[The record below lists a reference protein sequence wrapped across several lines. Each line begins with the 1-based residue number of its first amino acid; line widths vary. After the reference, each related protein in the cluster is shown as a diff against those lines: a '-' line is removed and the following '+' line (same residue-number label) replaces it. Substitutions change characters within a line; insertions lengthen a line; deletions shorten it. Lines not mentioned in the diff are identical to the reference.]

1 MGKTKANK
9 RQKPSF
15 SGEDTDSPTRA
26 KRYDP
31 KLFSILLLG
40 LIRVG
45 LSISFGITG
54 ILEPRLLDLLVA
66 LFYESMANPQSH
78 EQLSVL
84 QHLQVCI
91 SNGEFCRSRDS
102 FIPVFI
108 FLFYNLNARAFLV
121 QAFLEPS
128 TTHHSIW
135 RH

>member
-26 KRYDP
+26 KRYEL
-31 KLFSILLLG
+31 KLFSILPLD

-78 EQLSVL
+78 EQLSVFYSIRK
-84 QHLQVCI
+84 C
-91 SNGEFCRSRDS
+91 
-102 FIPVFI
+102 VFSKRGI
-108 FLFYNLNARAFLV
+108 L
-121 QAFLEPS
+121 
-128 TTHHSIW
+128 SIT
-135 RH
+135 

>member
-26 KRYDP
+26 KRYEL
-31 KLFSILLLG
+31 KLFSILPLG

-66 LFYESMANPQSH
+66 LFYES
-78 EQLSVL
+78 
-84 QHLQVCI
+84 
-91 SNGEFCRSRDS
+91 NGESAISRAAFS
-102 FIPVFI
+102 F
-108 FLFYNLNARAFLV
+108 
-121 QAFLEPS
+121 
-128 TTHHSIW
+128 TTSASVYFKRGILPIT
-135 RH
+135 